1 MKEQLQGKLIQRDPL
16 DAETINHASSQF
28 FAILN
33 DICRDANLTQKIPI
47 VQEASILKARQKV
60 ANETIM
66 PGITSV
72 AIAKHLGQAIK
83 RSRSINQWSVLLHNA
98 IKKLL

>member
-1 MKEQLQGKLIQRDPL
+1 
-16 DAETINHASSQF
+16 
-28 FAILN
+28 
-33 DICRDANLTQKIPI
+33 
-47 VQEASILKARQKV
+47 
-60 ANETIM
+60 M

>member
-33 DICRDANLTQKIPI
+33 DICRDANLTQKF
-47 VQEASILKARQKV
+47 QLFK
-60 ANETIM
+60 
-66 PGITSV
+66 
-72 AIAKHLGQAIK
+72 K
-83 RSRSINQWSVLLHNA
+83 RPY
-98 IKKLL
+98 